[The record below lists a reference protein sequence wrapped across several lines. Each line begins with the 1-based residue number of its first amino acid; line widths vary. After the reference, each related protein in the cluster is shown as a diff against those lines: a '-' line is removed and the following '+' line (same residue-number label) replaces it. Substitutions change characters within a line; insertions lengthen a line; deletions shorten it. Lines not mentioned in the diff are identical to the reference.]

1 MRQSD
6 VIWTDLLAL
15 KMEERKHEPRN
26 AAKKVRK
33 QILSEPPERNT
44 DLPIS
49 FNMCRTSE
57 V

>member
-15 KMEERKHEPRN
+15 KMEERNHEPRN